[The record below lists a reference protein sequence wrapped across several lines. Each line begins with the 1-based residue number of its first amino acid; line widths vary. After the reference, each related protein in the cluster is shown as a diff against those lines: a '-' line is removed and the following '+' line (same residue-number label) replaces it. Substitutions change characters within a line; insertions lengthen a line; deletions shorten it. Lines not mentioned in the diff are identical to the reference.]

1 MNHTTIAMAATAMV
15 LIAALIVAGLN
26 YTPTQAH
33 AKTTSNVR
41 VAEAPNSSSDTG
53 SSHGHLKASDVANQ
67 YLHNP
72 DGQYT
77 IPTNGQA
84 QPQQQQPQQQQQQGP
99 AGQPSAAGTGAG
111 GGSNPNPA
119 MSPEQIQQL
128 MGMLSGTRA
137 NTNMGVGQ
145 QQQQQPQGPASG
157 AGGGP
162 MGLISG
168 LLNNLPL
175 SSGSSS
181 STK

>member
-26 YTPTQAH
+26 YTPTQAQ

-53 SSHGHLKASDVANQ
+53 SPHGHLKASDVANQ

-72 DGQYT
+72 NGQYT

-84 QPQQQQPQQQQQQGP
+84 QPQQQQPQQQGA
-99 AGQPSAAGTGAG
+99 AGQPSAAGAG
-111 GGSNPNPA
+111 GGGANPNPA

-145 QQQQQPQGPASG
+145 QQQQQQQPQGPASG
-157 AGGGP
+157 GGGP
-162 MGLISG
+162 MGFISG

-175 SSGSSS
+175 SSGSS
-181 STK
+181 TK

>member
-26 YTPTQAH
+26 YTPTQAQ

-72 DGQYT
+72 NGQYT
-77 IPTNGQA
+77 IPTNGQV
-84 QPQQQQPQQQQQQGP
+84 QPQQQQPQQGP
-99 AGQPSAAGTGAG
+99 AGQPAAAGAG
-111 GGSNPNPA
+111 GGAGSNPNSA

-145 QQQQQPQGPASG
+145 QQQQPQGPASG

-162 MGLISG
+162 MGMISG

-175 SSGSSS
+175 SSGSS
-181 STK
+181 TK

>member
-26 YTPTQAH
+26 FTPTQAH

-72 DGQYT
+72 NGQYT

-84 QPQQQQPQQQQQQGP
+84 QPQQQQPDQQQQGP
-99 AGQPSAAGTGAG
+99 AGQPSAAGAGG

-145 QQQQQPQGPASG
+145 QQQPQGPAS

-162 MGLISG
+162 MGFISG

-175 SSGSSS
+175 SSGSS
-181 STK
+181 TK

>member
-26 YTPTQAH
+26 FAPTQAH

-41 VAEAPNSSSDTG
+41 VAEAPDSSSNSG

-72 DGQYT
+72 NGQYT

-84 QPQQQQPQQQQQQGP
+84 QPQQQQQGS
-99 AGQPSAAGTGAG
+99 AGQPSAAGAGGAGAG
-111 GGSNPNPA
+111 GGAANPNPT

-145 QQQQQPQGPASG
+145 PQQQGPASG
-157 AGGGP
+157 AGGP
-162 MGLISG
+162 MGFISG

-175 SSGSSS
+175 SSGSS
-181 STK
+181 TK

>member
-26 YTPTQAH
+26 FTPTQAQ

-72 DGQYT
+72 NGQYT

-84 QPQQQQPQQQQQQGP
+84 QPQQQQPQQQGA
-99 AGQPSAAGTGAG
+99 AGQPSAAGAG
-111 GGSNPNPA
+111 GGGGANPNPA

-137 NTNMGVGQ
+137 NPNMGVGQ
-145 QQQQQPQGPASG
+145 QQQAQGPASG
-157 AGGGP
+157 GGP
-162 MGLISG
+162 MGFISG

>member
-72 DGQYT
+72 NGQYT

-84 QPQQQQPQQQQQQGP
+84 QPQQQQQPQQGP
-99 AGQPSAAGTGAG
+99 AGQPAAAGAGAG
-111 GGSNPNPA
+111 GGSNPSPA

-145 QQQQQPQGPASG
+145 QQQPQGPASG

-162 MGLISG
+162 MGMISG

>member
-26 YTPTQAH
+26 FTPTQAQ

-53 SSHGHLKASDVANQ
+53 SSHGHLKASDVASQ

-72 DGQYT
+72 NGQYT

-84 QPQQQQPQQQQQQGP
+84 QPQQQQPQQQGA
-99 AGQPSAAGTGAG
+99 AGQPSAAGAG
-111 GGSNPNPA
+111 GGGANPNPA

-145 QQQQQPQGPASG
+145 QQPQGPTS
-157 AGGGP
+157 GGGP
-162 MGLISG
+162 MGFISG

-181 STK
+181 TK

>member
-26 YTPTQAH
+26 YTPTQAQ

-53 SSHGHLKASDVANQ
+53 SPHGHLKASDVANQ

-72 DGQYT
+72 NGQYT

-84 QPQQQQPQQQQQQGP
+84 QPQQQQPDQQQQGP
-99 AGQPSAAGTGAG
+99 AGQPAAAGAGG

-157 AGGGP
+157 GGGP
-162 MGLISG
+162 MGFISG

-175 SSGSSS
+175 SSGSS
-181 STK
+181 TK

>member
-1 MNHTTIAMAATAMV
+1 MV

-26 YTPTQAH
+26 FTPTQAH

-41 VAEAPNSSSDTG
+41 VAEAPDSSSDTG

-72 DGQYT
+72 NGQYT

-84 QPQQQQPQQQQQQGP
+84 QPQQQQPQQQQPQGP
-99 AGQPSAAGTGAG
+99 AGQPSPTGAG
-111 GGSNPNPA
+111 AGAGGSNPNPA

-128 MGMLSGTRA
+128 MGMISGTRA

-145 QQQQQPQGPASG
+145 QQQQPQGPAS
-157 AGGGP
+157 GGGP

>member
-26 YTPTQAH
+26 YTPTQAQ

-53 SSHGHLKASDVANQ
+53 SPHGHLKASDVANQ

-72 DGQYT
+72 NGQYT

-84 QPQQQQPQQQQQQGP
+84 QPQQQQPDQQQQGP
-99 AGQPSAAGTGAG
+99 AGQPAAAGAG
-111 GGSNPNPA
+111 GRGSNPNPA

-145 QQQQQPQGPASG
+145 QQQPQGPASG
-157 AGGGP
+157 GGGP
-162 MGLISG
+162 MGFISG

-175 SSGSSS
+175 SSGSS
-181 STK
+181 TK